1 MYNVFLNIHEVGD
14 VFVAVVEIVG
24 NFAGC
29 WEKDERACGDGFRGV
44 PDIGVE
50 EGVVGAT
57 ELLDAEVVV
66 VDEAL
71 KRFLAILHR
80 AHFDTS
86 AHTVKSHGDHGV
98 AGLPP
103 DGAVLGIVGNRP
115 NTCLSLDEGLIAI
128 VIIFMRNNLIS
139 HFYSF

>member
-1 MYNVFLNIHEVGD
+1 MEV
-14 VFVAVVEIVG
+14 VG
-24 NFAGC
+24 EDAGRR
-29 WEKDERACGDGFRGV
+29 EKDEGAGGDGFGGI
-44 PDIGVE
+44 PNIGLE
-50 EGVVGAT
+50 EGVIGAM

-71 KRFLAILHR
+71 EGFFAILHR
-80 AHFDTS
+80 THFDTA
-86 AHTVKSHGDHGV
+86 AHAVEGHSDDGV

-103 DGAVLGIVGNRP
+103 DGAVLGVVGDRP
-115 NTCLSLDEGLIAI
+115 NTGFRLDEGLIAI